1 MDTVETPIATPAT
14 TLTIVNCL
22 KGGMGNQ
29 LFQHVFAHSLARKLG
44 AQVLSDISYFGN
56 DPYGRRSVLS
66 TLAPH
71 APTSELARHLGPGAY
86 LLRDGNVR
94 SLQDPLNLPADSR
107 VLALDGYW
115 QDEKLLDAGVVAETY
130 AALADSQ
137 REVAASATAQE
148 IAGCDNAVAVHL
160 RRHDYGHMGMCEES
174 YYVGALDFIRQRFPD
189 ARLFVFSDEPN
200 FAKAFLGPR
209 NPGMTMVPPG
219 TDVGDLYLMSLC
231 RHFVIANSTYSWWAA
246 RFGEAKGG
254 LVICPQE
261 WVTMDGAASPCP
273 ARWLQVPN
281 AVRPMQADAARSAAV
296 LQSLQRTAQGQTLRQ
311 WLADHGP
318 DRLRLDFPSL
328 NTHSVVVDLGA
339 RHGDWVQQMHARY
352 QPRLYAHEP
361 DASTRLA
368 GRFTG
373 QPTIKTAIGALPPLQ
388 AWLAADGIDR
398 IDVLKINLDGEC
410 ALIEQL
416 IDSGFIAR
424 IGTLHAQFHDSARR
438 DAIARRLAA
447 THRCAWAY
455 AGICEAWERIQ

>member
-1 MDTVETPIATPAT
+1 MTATILDTPAA

-22 KGGMGNQ
+22 KGGLGNQ

-44 AQVLSDISYFGN
+44 AQVLSDISYFGH
-56 DPYGRRSVLS
+56 DPYGRRSVLG
-66 TLAPH
+66 TLAPQ
-71 APTSELARHLGPGAY
+71 APTSELSRHLGPGAY

-94 SLQDPLNLPADSR
+94 SLQDPINLPADSR

-115 QDEKLLDAGVVAETY
+115 QDEALLDPTVIAETH
-130 AALADSQ
+130 AALAASQ
-137 REVAASATAQE
+137 RDVAASALAQE

-160 RRHDYGHMGMCEES
+160 RRHDYGHMGVCEES

-209 NPGMTMVPPG
+209 HPGMTMVPPG
-219 TDVGDLYLMSLC
+219 TDVSDLYLMSLC

-261 WVTMDGAASPCP
+261 WVTLEGTPSPCP
-273 ARWLQVPN
+273 ARWLHVPG

-296 LQSLQRTAQGQTLRQ
+296 LQSLQRTAQAQTLRQ
-311 WLADHGP
+311 WLADRGP
-318 DRLRLDFPSL
+318 DTLRLDFHNL
-328 NTHSVVVDLGA
+328 NANSVVVDLGA

-352 QPRLYAHEP
+352 EPRLYAHEP
-361 DASTRLA
+361 DAHSRLA
-368 GRFTG
+368 GRFAG
-373 QPTIKTAIGALPPLQ
+373 QPTIKTAHGALPPLQ
-388 AWLAADGIDR
+388 AWLAADGIAHVDL
-398 IDVLKINLDGEC
+398 LKINLADACTLLG
-410 ALIEQL
+410 QL

-424 IGTLHAQFHDSARR
+424 IGTLHVQFDDATRR
-438 DAIARRLAA
+438 DAIAQRLAT

-455 AGICEAWERIQ
+455 PGICEAWERI